1 MPVQMVRIRHVGM
14 PVSERRM
21 VMPVA
26 VLTRWHR
33 VVWMDVVGVVVAMG
47 VFVVQRLVVVVVLV

>member
-14 PVSERRM
+14 AMSERRM

-26 VLTRWHR
+26 VFTRRHR
-33 VVWMDVVGVVVAMG
+33 LVWVDVVRVVVAMG